1 MSRLLPTGY
10 DHSVSI
16 QVISPKKTGA
26 WSLLLRSARYRTL
39 VLDNQCVAG
48 FVEPER
54 SSISDTDG

>member
-1 MSRLLPTGY
+1 MAVALATTEY
-10 DHSVSI
+10 DHSESI
-16 QVISPKKTGA
+16 LVTSPKRIGRGRCAAGGKIPP
-26 WSLLLRSARYRTL
+26 L

>member
-1 MSRLLPTGY
+1 M
-10 DHSVSI
+10 VA
-16 QVISPKKTGA
+16 V
-26 WSLLLRSARYRTL
+26 LRAARYRTL